1 MPIERNIPE
10 KKGLEK
16 SALYPAVTIEQS
28 IEFVK
33 QIESLGGKAVSYAS
47 ILSLLK
53 LSSPS
58 TKSFL
63 SRISAS
69 KQFGFITTG
78 GSTVQLT
85 DSARHILNP
94 TTDDEK
100 KRLLAEAFNKPPLYI
115 KLLERFKNKAL
126 PQKEQLS
133 NILMHEYHIIKSV
146 KDRATE
152 CFIKSAESVGL
163 LQNGILYAGLDE
175 NDIKNE
181 NICKNDKPIQ
191 IKENT
196 DAQTEQITQ
205 PAQETQEQ
213 TQNQIQTQAQGQ
225 AQNNL
230 KTGYN
235 FEIPILSGQT
245 AKFYIP
251 DGVSEK
257 DIDYIK
263 LYVEKMLPVFLD
275 NLKVE
280 IGEE

>member
-1 MPIERNIPE
+1 MPIEPIVE
-10 KKGLEK
+10 KKARTK
-16 SALYPAVTIEQS
+16 SALYPAVTIEQTV
-28 IEFVK
+28 EFIK
-33 QIESLGGKAVSYAS
+33 KISEWSGNKAISYS
-47 ILSLLK
+47 TIYTNMG
-53 LSSPS
+53 LSSPH

-63 SRISAS
+63 YRISAA
-69 KQFGFITTG
+69 KQYGLITTG
-78 GSTVQLT
+78 GNTAQLT
-85 DSARHILNP
+85 EAAKHILNP
-94 TTDDEK
+94 VSNDEK
-100 KRLLAEAFNKPPLYI
+100 GQLLIKVFTNPPLYAQLI
-115 KLLERFKNKAL
+115 ERFKNIEI
-126 PQKEQLS
+126 PPKEQLA
-133 NILMHEYHIIKSV
+133 NILMHNYNIIKPV
-146 KDRATE
+146 KDKAAE

-251 DGVSEK
+251 DGASEK